1 VPVKV
6 KAHPASFTGRG
17 IEVFAN
23 ELPSAKERREQ
34 ASANNRLRAVY
45 RRNPKLANDVVMTET
60 PSTSKKLEED
70 RGARQGPP
78 GLRDRGRLETYGT
91 VTTSLSGP

>member
-1 VPVKV
+1 VRVKV

-34 ASANNRLRAVY
+34 ASEGRV

-60 PSTSKKLEED
+60 PSPQKKWK
-70 RGARQGPP
+70 RIGVRAKAAASP
-78 GLRDRGRLETYGT
+78 
-91 VTTSLSGP
+91 